1 MKDQYDGLINAGID
15 SCAYIN
21 SSLSYYEKEEVMDR
35 MERSQLQFIFMSP
48 ERLAIFKFRK
58 RLLNMSQL
66 NIYFAYGVI
75 DEVHCVSEWGH
86 DFRFLYL
93 HLGRNM
99 YNYVKPKKGNISLF
113 GLTAT
118 ASFDVLADVERELS
132 GDGAF
137 DLDAD
142 TIVRYENTNRLEL
155 QYKVEK
161 VRVTLKDEI
170 QYLKDLQLSQNKDYS
185 SSIQGLEKKYHL
197 LLSHNLPLPKKVAD
211 KWAYYDQKSYFLENY
226 ITKIPRFVRELQT
239 KESLDRIV
247 NSFAERQNLEEEI
260 DVDLTTEMPNDFYK
274 KKETYEQAG
283 IVFCPHKNSTGVS
296 VKENAR
302 ALRSFIKDM
311 GMFYGGM
318 TMKTMMQTNRWKT
331 LKLSV
336 RTVSR

>member
-1 MKDQYDGLINAGID
+1 MARSVYTTDLITYKPLVTTDNTGVHTEIDENKKLLEYFLQLIFRKEHFRPGQLPILNRALQNKSVIGLLPTGGGKSLTYQLAAMLQPGVTLIVDPLKSLMKDQYDGLINAGID

-21 SSLSYYEKEEVMDR
+21 SSLSYFEKEEVMDR

-142 TIVRYENTNRLEL
+142 TIVRYEDTNRLEL
-155 QYKVEK
+155 QYKIEK
-161 VRVTLKDEI
+161 VKVSFKDEI
-170 QYLKDLQLSQNKDYS
+170 RALEESRYDYS
-185 SSIQGLEKKYHL
+185 DSIKRLKY
-197 LLSHNLPLPKKVAD
+197 
-211 KWAYYDQKSYFLENY
+211 
-226 ITKIPRFVRELQT
+226 KIPSVI
-239 KESLDRIV
+239 ES
-247 NSFAERQNLEEEI
+247 
-260 DVDLTTEMPNDFYK
+260 
-274 KKETYEQAG
+274 
-283 IVFCPHKNSTGVS
+283 
-296 VKENAR
+296 
-302 ALRSFIKDM
+302 
-311 GMFYGGM
+311 
-318 TMKTMMQTNRWKT
+318 
-331 LKLSV
+331 
-336 RTVSR
+336 